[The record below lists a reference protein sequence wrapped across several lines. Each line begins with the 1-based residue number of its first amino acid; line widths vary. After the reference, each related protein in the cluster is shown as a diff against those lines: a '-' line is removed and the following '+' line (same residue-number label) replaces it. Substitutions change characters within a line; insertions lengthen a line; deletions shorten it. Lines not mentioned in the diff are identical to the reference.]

1 MPEPKLPATVKFHR
15 PARQRSAVP
24 IVPMIDIL
32 LFMLIFSVVTT
43 TFKRPR
49 SVVRIELPVVHE
61 VPSESVTETRSVIS
75 VDATGKVT
83 LDAATVPDGLLDS
96 YLSAYQ
102 KTNPGRKLELEA
114 DKSLPLEKLLAV
126 WDALTK
132 AGFPVKDVPARI
144 RLPTSNPPSGTGP

>member
-1 MPEPKLPATVKFHR
+1 MKFHR
-15 PARQRSAVP
+15 PTRQRSAVP

-49 SVVRIELPVVHE
+49 STIRIELPVVHE
-61 VPSESVTETRSVIS
+61 IPAESTTETRSILS
-75 VDATGKVT
+75 VDASGNAT
-83 LDAATVPDGLLDS
+83 LDAANIPNGLLDE
-96 YLSAYQ
+96 YLTAFR

-114 DKSLPLEKLLAV
+114 DKNLPLAKLLTL

-144 RLPTSNPPSGTGP
+144 QIPGNPSPGNGP